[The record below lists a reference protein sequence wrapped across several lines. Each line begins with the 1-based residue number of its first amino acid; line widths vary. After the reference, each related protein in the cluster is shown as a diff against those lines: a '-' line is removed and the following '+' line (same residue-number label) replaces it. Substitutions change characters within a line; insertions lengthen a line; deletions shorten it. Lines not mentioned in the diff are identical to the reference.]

1 MQNKYHACTFGT
13 TSGRGKR
20 PLWRNENLLEGVC
33 DRKLPVK
40 PVTKFKKRKQK

>member
-1 MQNKYHACTFGT
+1 MQSKYHACTFGT
-13 TSGRGKR
+13 TYGRGKLR
-20 PLWRNENLLEGVC
+20 WRNETLLEGVC